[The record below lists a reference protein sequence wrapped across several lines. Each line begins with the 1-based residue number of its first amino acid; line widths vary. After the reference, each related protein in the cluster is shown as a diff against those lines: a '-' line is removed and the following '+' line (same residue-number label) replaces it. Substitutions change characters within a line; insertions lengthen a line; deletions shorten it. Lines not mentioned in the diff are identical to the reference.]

1 VRPSGTYRILRGVSL
16 TGLTIF
22 AVFPMYTMIMASLTP
37 AIEIQLGFEWFPE
50 GLTLEPYVA
59 MWQTIDLL
67 HFLFNSTLVSTIT
80 TLLSVILG
88 LFVGYAITR
97 HQFVGK
103 GTILHTVMITQTFPG
118 ILFLLPLFILYVS
131 LDRAIG
137 LQLVGSYAGLV
148 ITYLS
153 FSLPFTIWLMV
164 GYLASVSVETE
175 EAAMTDG
182 CGRLEAFLR
191 ITLRMALPGILAVA
205 VFTFISAWS
214 EVLFA
219 SVLSNEET
227 RTLPIGFQLFKSGRG
242 TVQWNQLMA
251 ASLTISVPVVIVFL
265 WLQRYFVRGLS
276 AGSDR

>member
-1 VRPSGTYRILRGVSL
+1 MKPGPSYRILRAVVLTSL
-16 TGLTIF
+16 AIF
-22 AVFPMYTMIMASLTP
+22 SLFPLYVMVMASLTP
-37 AIEIQLGFEWFPE
+37 ATRIQLGFEWFPS
-50 GLTLEPYVA
+50 GLSFGAYSE
-59 MWQTIDLL
+59 MWRTIELL
-67 HFLFNSTLVSTIT
+67 HFLINSTVVSFVT
-80 TLLSVILG
+80 TVLSVVIG
-88 LFVGYAITR
+88 LLAGYAIVR
-97 HQFVGK
+97 HRFVGK
-103 GTILHTVMITQTFPG
+103 GTILHAVMITQTFPG

-131 LDRAIG
+131 IDRAIG
-137 LQLVGSYAGLV
+137 LTLVGSYLGLV

-164 GYLASVSVETE
+164 GYLAGVAVDTE

-182 CGRLEAFLR
+182 CSRIEAFLR
-191 ITLRMALPGILAVA
+191 ITLRIALPGVLAVA

-219 SVLSNEET
+219 SVLTNEQT
-227 RTLPIGFQLFKSGRG
+227 RTLPIGFQLFKNSHG

-251 ASLTISVPVVIVFL
+251 ASLTMSVPMVVAFL